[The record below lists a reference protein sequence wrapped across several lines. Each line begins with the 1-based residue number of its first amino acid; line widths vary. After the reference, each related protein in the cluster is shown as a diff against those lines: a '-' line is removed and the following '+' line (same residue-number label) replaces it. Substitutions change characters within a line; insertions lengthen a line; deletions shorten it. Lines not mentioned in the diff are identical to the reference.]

1 MSTLLIT
8 SPFDRQSND
17 PQGRYGRGDSVDQY
31 VIEGL
36 LASHGAVEIYSARG
50 PKNEQVA
57 LKVFYVVG
65 QNDARDLCS
74 NELRVATKLQ
84 HPNILEIIDCEFSP
98 NQFYLVT
105 PYCPA
110 GTLADWLR
118 THCAELED
126 VLTIFYQLVLALQ
139 CAHSRGIAHGDLK
152 PQNIFMTSGDPPVLK
167 IGDWESA
174 ALASVRLKLLKR
186 RGTPQYAAPEQLLGG
201 TPTWESDMYSVAV
214 IMVEV
219 ITGIRLFEVAANVW
233 PMRRNAPDLRLTN
246 KLTRAWNVPVLL
258 HLIGELLSETPQR
271 RYNAAKVFE
280 MIEPLVHGIRFRP
293 PRERQITK

>member
-17 PQGRYGRGDSVDQY
+17 PEGRYGRGDSVDQY
-31 VIEGL
+31 VIEEL
-36 LASHGAVEIYSARG
+36 LASHGVVEIYSARN

-57 LKVFYVVG
+57 LKIFYVVG
-65 QNDARDLCS
+65 QNEARDLCS
-74 NELRVATKLQ
+74 NEIRVATKLQ
-84 HPNILEIIDCEFSP
+84 HPNILEIIDCEFGP

-105 PYCPA
+105 PYYPA

-126 VLTIFYQLVLALQ
+126 VFAIFYQLVLALQ
-139 CAHSRGIAHGDLK
+139 CAHGRGIAHGDLK
-152 PQNIFMTSGDPPVLK
+152 PENIFMASDDPPVIK
-167 IGDWESA
+167 IADWESA
-174 ALASVRLKLLKR
+174 ALASVRLNLKR
-186 RGTPQYAAPEQLLGG
+186 LGTPQYAAPEQLLGS

-214 IMVEV
+214 IMAEV

-233 PMRRNAPDLRLTN
+233 PMRRNAPDLRLMN
-246 KLTRAWNVPVLL
+246 KLARAWKVPVLS
-258 HLIGELLSETPQR
+258 HLIHELLSEAPSR
-271 RYNAAKVFE
+271 RYPAIKVFE
-280 MIEPLVHGIRFRP
+280 IIEPLVHGIRFQP